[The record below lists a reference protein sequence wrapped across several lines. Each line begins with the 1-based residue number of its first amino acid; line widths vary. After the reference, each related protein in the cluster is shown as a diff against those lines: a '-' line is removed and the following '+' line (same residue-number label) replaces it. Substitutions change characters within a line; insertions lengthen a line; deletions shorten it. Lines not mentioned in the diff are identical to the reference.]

1 MRKINVT
8 EKYFS
13 VGNFPQSR
21 FYSSREGR
29 DFRGAEL
36 SPQAKTTMTTINENR
51 GNRDQSHGRSF
62 DRGQPTTSVIF
73 RQMK

>member
-1 MRKINVT
+1 MQSKPCVNVT

-29 DFRGAEL
+29 DFRGTEL
-36 SPQAKTTMTTINENR
+36 NPQAKTTMTTINENS
-51 GNRDQSHGRSF
+51 GNRD
-62 DRGQPTTSVIF
+62 
-73 RQMK
+73 